1 MSHTSS
7 QEDRPANTNLVA
19 ITSLQEFLAT
29 TGDLSLEE
37 RQLIVDQA
45 LVLIE
50 QFYVHLPLK
59 RAMHAVDPVQRLKL
73 LRYRLDTMR
82 EGQIPDE
89 RRFNDEMISIFTN
102 LRDLHSLYLLPA
114 PFGNMVA
121 SLPLRIEEFFEDGE
135 RQYLVTE
142 VSRTYI
148 NDPQFERDVVITHWN
163 G

>member
-7 QEDRPANTNLVA
+7 HEDRPANTNLVA

-73 LRYRLDTMR
+73 LRYRLNTLS
-82 EGQIPDE
+82 E
-89 RRFNDEMISIFTN
+89 RRFHDEMISIFME
-102 LRDLHSLYLLPA
+102 LRDLHTNYLLPA
-114 PFGNMVA
+114 PFAFMIA
-121 SLPLRIEEFFEDGE
+121 SLPLRIEEFFE
-135 RQYLVTE
+135 
-142 VSRTYI
+142 
-148 NDPQFERDVVITHWN
+148 
-163 G
+163 